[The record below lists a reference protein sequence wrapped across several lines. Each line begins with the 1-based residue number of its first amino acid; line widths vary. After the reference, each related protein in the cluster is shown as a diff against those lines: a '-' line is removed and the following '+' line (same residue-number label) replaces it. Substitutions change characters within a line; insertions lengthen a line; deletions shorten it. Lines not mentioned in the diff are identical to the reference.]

1 VMPLFGVVYAYYVVV
16 KLFEQQTRFLESEL
30 NATLLN
36 IPRARAASLGTR
48 QQTQEL
54 INTLKVYIKVFRGVI
69 LEGARVYPVVK
80 PTAYHTEGLYMW
92 YLCDHAKALELWN
105 QGKKRGMWRSN
116 GMKGLQSAVEFG
128 MPLEK
133 ERLEK
138 ELKHRRRCKICR
150 FVA

>member
-1 VMPLFGVVYAYYVVV
+1 MIPLFGVVYAYYVVV

-54 INTLKVYIKVFRGVI
+54 INTLKTYIKVMRGVI
-69 LEGARVYPVVK
+69 LEGCKVYPVVK
-80 PTAYHTEGLYMW
+80 PTAYHTEGLYQW

-105 QGKKRGMWRSN
+105 QGKKKR
-116 GMKGLQSAVEFG
+116 VENS
-128 MPLEK
+128 
-133 ERLEK
+133 
-138 ELKHRRRCKICR
+138 
-150 FVA
+150 

>member
-1 VMPLFGVVYAYYVVV
+1 MIPLFGVVYAYYVVV

-54 INTLKVYIKVFRGVI
+54 INTLKSYIKVMRGVI
-69 LEGARVYPVVK
+69 LEGCKVYPVVK
-80 PTAYHTEGLYMW
+80 PTAYHTEGLYQW
-92 YLCDHAKALELWN
+92 YLCDHTKALELWN
-105 QGKKRGMWRSN
+105 QG
-116 GMKGLQSAVEFG
+116 LQSATEFG

-138 ELKHRRRCKICR
+138 ELKHRKRCKICK